1 MQITVSFLTD
11 FFQQVLIIN
20 RTNKFDTLIFLK
32 TGFFTKLFIE
42 LVMLYVRDN
51 NEVFSVLLRINSVI
65 IVS

>member
-1 MQITVSFLTD
+1 MQITVSLLTD
-11 FFQQVLIIN
+11 LFQQVLIIN

-51 NEVFSVLLRINSVI
+51 NEVLLRINSVI